1 MRCFGANSFCLL
13 KTFKKLKIK
22 GWMFAQ
28 NKCYSYI
35 CHVIFFIVLDLR
47 LTRLGESV
55 LPFFMSFAML
65 LQCTRKFIK
74 LVGKLVF
81 RGLK

>member
-13 KTFKKLKIK
+13 KTFKKLKIRSQI
-22 GWMFAQ
+22 FVQ

-55 LPFFMSFAML
+55 LPFFMPFWLFKKKIAIL
-65 LQCTRKFIK
+65 AGKFLGDK
-74 LVGKLVF
+74 KEGAL
-81 RGLK
+81 